1 METMKTIAYVCLALI
16 GVSISYCVLQA
27 MTHTNVAV
35 RRRYLSVAAGGTTI
49 LLVGMLY
56 LFVFI
61 PILEKNRQANENTEM
76 QVFTADTITIQE
88 KYISGDGLFTDGD
101 CYLVLTDGE
110 ETVRIKVTEAT
121 YDKYKVGDIYEH
133 DADPKDYR
141 EN

>member
-16 GVSISYCVLQA
+16 GVSISYCGLQV
-27 MTHTNVAV
+27 MLHTNYAV

-49 LLVGMLY
+49 LLIGMLY

-61 PILEKNRQANENTEM
+61 PILEKNIQANENTEI
-76 QVFTADTITIQE
+76 QVFTSDTITIQE

-101 CYLVLTDGE
+101 CFLVLTDGK
-110 ETVRIKVTEAT
+110 ETVLLKVTESI

-133 DADPKDYR
+133 DADPKEYR
-141 EN
+141 KH

>member
-1 METMKTIAYVCLALI
+1 MEPMKTIAYICLALI
-16 GVSISYCVLQA
+16 GVSISYCGVQA
-27 MTHTNVAV
+27 MLHTNEV
-35 RRRYLSVAAGGTTI
+35 RRRYLSAFTGGYTI

-61 PILEKNRQANENTEM
+61 PIIEKNRQANENTEM

-101 CYLVLTDGE
+101 CFLVLTDGK
-110 ETVRIKVTEAT
+110 ETVRLKVTESI

-133 DADPKDYR
+133 DADPKKYR
-141 EN
+141 KH